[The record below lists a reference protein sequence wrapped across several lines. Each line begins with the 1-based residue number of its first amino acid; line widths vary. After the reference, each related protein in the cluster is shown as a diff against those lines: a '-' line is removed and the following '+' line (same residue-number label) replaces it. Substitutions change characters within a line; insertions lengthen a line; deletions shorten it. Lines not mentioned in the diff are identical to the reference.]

1 VAGPGIRGGRVAD
14 DFVNMMDM
22 APTFLEVGGVKIPSV
37 MTGRSIMNVLHS
49 DKSGLVDAGRTWVVT
64 GRERHVAAAREGNL
78 PYPQRAL
85 RTKEFLYIRNFAP
98 DRWPMGS
105 PRFTS
110 QSDMPSITA
119 LEHDTFVAFA
129 DMDAS
134 PTKAWMVHQF
144 GEEDWEW
151 HYDYA
156 FGKRPA
162 EELYD
167 LHSDPDETRDVA
179 DDPAYAE
186 RKRVLGA
193 RLMGILTAA
202 KDPRV
207 IAEPVPF
214 EHPPFTGPVRAGD
227 TPVKKVKP

>member
-1 VAGPGIRGGRVAD
+1 
-14 DFVNMMDM
+14 
-22 APTFLEVGGVKIPSV
+22 
-37 MTGRSIMNVLHS
+37 
-49 DKSGLVDAGRTWVVT
+49 
-64 GRERHVAAAREGNL
+64 
-78 PYPQRAL
+78 
-85 RTKEFLYIRNFAP
+85 
-98 DRWPMGS
+98 MGS

-110 QSDMPSITA
+110 QADMPSLA
-119 LEHDTFVAFA
+119 VLEHDTFAAFA

-167 LHSDPDETRDVA
+167 LRYDSDETRNLA
-179 DDPAYAE
+179 DEPAYVQQRRSLGE
-186 RKRVLGA
+186 RLTT
-193 RLMGILTAA
+193 ILKEA

-207 IAEPVPF
+207 IADPVPF
-214 EHPPFTGPVRAGD
+214 EHPPFVELPCADKRG
-227 TPVKKVKP
+227 KKKAAPPR